1 MKILIGKNIREADL
15 RTIESEPVR
24 SIDLMERAA
33 VAIENTIVSCSEP
46 GLSGADTGD
55 SAGYPEYLVVVG
67 KGNNGGD
74 GLAVARLLS
83 GRFGSSRRIS
93 VLNVFSPED
102 LSPDCRTNLDR
113 LPPDIGRYVM
123 RENRIIQESSG
134 AEFRARMLF
143 NQRTVIIDALLG
155 TGVSGSVRDP
165 ARLAVRL
172 INSVS
177 GFCRKVISIDVPS
190 GLPTEPDHAFLS
202 DVVVADA
209 TVTVEFPK
217 LSLLLP
223 ETGRFAGKLSVVHI
237 GLDEKF
243 IESVQSDYYA
253 VDRNF
258 IHSLMKPRSEFDNKG
273 THGHALVISGSTGMM
288 GAAVLSAGAALRSGC
303 GLVSV
308 RVPFQE
314 RKVIQI
320 SLPSAIVSPDPACVF
335 SSLPDG
341 LARYSSIAVGPGLGQ
356 RQETVAA
363 LKCLLSAMSPDKHKT
378 FVRSGVFN
386 PHVKTLVLD
395 ADALNIIS
403 THPDMFRLIP
413 SGAVLTPHIG
423 ELSRLLRAAVGSGFI
438 ERTATGETDNL
449 LADGRKVEGA
459 SYYPWQNDMDKVAM
473 VRALSRRL
481 ASVIVVKGAHT
492 MICGPD
498 GKCFFNMTGNPGMAK
513 GGSGDILTGLI
524 AGLAA
529 RGYDSLSAAVLGVW
543 FHGVA
548 GDKAAFVRGM
558 ESMNS
563 TDILDC
569 LQI

>member
-46 GLSGADTGD
+46 GLSGADAWD
-55 SAGYPEYLVVVG
+55 SAGNPEYLVVVG

-93 VLNVFSPED
+93 VLNVFPPED

-113 LPPDIGRYVM
+113 LPSDIDRYAM
-123 RENRIIQESSG
+123 RENRIIRMPSG
-134 AEFRARMLF
+134 TEVRARMLF
-143 NQRTVIIDALLG
+143 NQRTVIVDALLG

-172 INSVS
+172 INSFS
-177 GFCRKVISIDVPS
+177 GFCRKVISIDIPS
-190 GLPTEPDHAFLS
+190 GLPTEPDHTFLS

-237 GLDEKF
+237 GLDAKYM
-243 IESVQSDYYA
+243 ESVQSDYCA

-258 IHSLMKPRSEFDNKG
+258 IRNLMKPRNEFDNKG
-273 THGHALVISGSTGMM
+273 THGHALIISGSTGMM

-320 SLPSAIVSPDPACVF
+320 SMPSAIVSPDPACVF
-335 SSLPDG
+335 SSIPEG
-341 LARYSSIAVGPGLGQ
+341 LSRYSSIAVGPGIGQ

-363 LKCLLSAMSPDKHKT
+363 LKCLLSEMSADKHKT
-378 FVRSGVFN
+378 FARSGVFD

-403 THPDMFRLIP
+403 SHPDMLHLIP

-423 ELSRLLRAAVGSGFI
+423 ELSRLLRAAVSSGFI
-438 ERTATGETDNL
+438 GWTTVPQTDNL
-449 LADGRKVEGA
+449 LSIDRKVGGS
-459 SYYPWQNDMDKVAM
+459 SYYPWQNDMEKVAM

-492 MICGPD
+492 MICSPD

-529 RGYDSLSAAVLGVW
+529 RSYDSLSAAVLGVW
-543 FHGVA
+543 FHGMA
-548 GDKAAFVRGM
+548 GDKAASVRGM

>member
-134 AEFRARMLF
+134 AEVRARMLF

-413 SGAVLTPHIG
+413 SGALLTPHIG

-438 ERTATGETDNL
+438 ERTATGETDNF

-481 ASVIVVKGAHT
+481 ASIIVVKGAHT

-498 GKCFFNMTGNPGMAK
+498 GKCCFNMTGNPGMAK

-548 GDKAAFVRGM
+548 GDKAASVRGM

>member
-1 MKILIGKNIREADL
+1 MKILIGKNIREADF

-113 LPPDIGRYVM
+113 LPPDIVRYVM

-134 AEFRARMLF
+134 AEVRARMLF

-258 IHSLMKPRSEFDNKG
+258 IHGLMKPRSEFDNKG

-548 GDKAAFVRGM
+548 GDKAASVRGM